1 MNEQKINKEA
11 GINFD
16 YILAL
21 ESKNGTLSIEKIDI
35 LRHDSLID
43 EMFEMYENPHDDAG
57 DMYRRA
63 RNSNWTTGYTFP
75 YCLGH
80 SYYDSYI
87 DEIAFPEINADYQ
100 RVINDK
106 QNHIS
111 NCYKNGYIDYA
122 NKLQSQLNAFIKK
135 SKEKYL
141 INILQYIY
149 SYDYSNTLRQH
160 KVKEKYKI
168 FSSEIHGRFSY
179 ETVVNDELK
188 ILTRTNFCYG
198 SSSYFHIIVKYK
210 DIELLPL
217 SEWVKYYH
225 AGYNS
230 IMRFTRSYFC
240 QRKSWKYAMEFLESF
255 VNRAIENPDEFVK
268 NDVLLEVNGL
278 MAGLEEIFLMTEMEF
293 EKRLDVKHI
302 YDDDI
307 RYIGISSARHAN
319 DRERQNYKIKKTES
333 AMIYKME
340 KISGA
345 LQFLNNLKTISTI
358 IPEVESSISRIIELN
373 KTIYPEVIEAIPPI
387 ELEIKNLSREL
398 NKIERKYNLKEQ
410 QLDYLKK
417 RLENIKKKSFGSGK
431 DTKQVEEEF
440 ESNNPQFKILTKE
453 IYELCQEQN
462 KYLTLIHNRED
473 VKKRLSSY
481 KELIEKVE

>member
-1 MNEQKINKEA
+1 MQK
-11 GINFD
+11 
-16 YILAL
+16 
-21 ESKNGTLSIEKIDI
+21 
-35 LRHDSLID
+35 
-43 EMFEMYENPHDDAG
+43 
-57 DMYRRA
+57 
-63 RNSNWTTGYTFP
+63 
-75 YCLGH
+75 
-80 SYYDSYI
+80 
-87 DEIAFPEINADYQ
+87 
-100 RVINDK
+100 
-106 QNHIS
+106 
-111 NCYKNGYIDYA
+111 
-122 NKLQSQLNAFIKK
+122 KLQSQLNAFIKK
-135 SKEKYL
+135 SKEEYL
-141 INILQYIY
+141 KCILQYIY
-149 SYDYSNTLRQH
+149 SYDYSNTLRQY

-168 FSSEIHGRFSY
+168 FSSEIHGRFAY

-217 SEWVKYYH
+217 SEWVKYYY

-230 IMRFTRSYFC
+230 IMRYTRSYFC
-240 QRKSWKYAMEFLESF
+240 QRESWKYAMEFLESF

-302 YDDDI
+302 DDDDI

-319 DRERQNYKIKKTES
+319 DCERQNYKIKKTES

-345 LQFLNNLKTISTI
+345 LHFLNNLKSISTI

-373 KTIYPEVIEAIPPI
+373 KTIYPEIIEAIPPI

-398 NKIERKYNLKEQ
+398 NKIKRKYNQKEQ

-417 RLENIKKKSFGSGK
+417 RLENIKNKSFGSGK
-431 DTKQVEEEF
+431 DTKQVEEKF
-440 ESNNPQFKILTKE
+440 KSNNPQFEILTKE
-453 IYELCQEQN
+453 IDELWQEQN

-481 KELIEKVE
+481 KELIEKVK

>member
-1 MNEQKINKEA
+1 MNEQKIKKEV

-21 ESKNGTLSIEKIDI
+21 KSNDGILSIEIIDI
-35 LRHDSLID
+35 SRQDLLID
-43 EMFEMYENPHDDAG
+43 EMFEMYEDMHYDAE
-57 DMYRRA
+57 DMQRRA
-63 RNSNWTTGYTFP
+63 RNSNCTTGYIFP
-75 YCLGH
+75 FCLGY

-87 DEIAFPEINADYQ
+87 DEIAFPEINEDYQ
-100 RVINDK
+100 KAILDK

-122 NKLQSQLNAFIKK
+122 NKLQSQLNTLIKE
-135 SKEKYL
+135 SKEEYL
-141 INILQYIY
+141 KRILQYIY
-149 SYDYSNTLRQH
+149 SYDYWNTLQRY
-160 KVKEKYKI
+160 KIKEKYKI

-179 ETVVNDELK
+179 ETVVNDDLK

-230 IMRFTRSYFC
+230 IMRYTRSFFC
-240 QRKSWKYAMEFLESF
+240 QRESWKYAIEFLESF
-255 VNRAIENPDEFVK
+255 VNSAIENPFEFVK

-278 MAGLEEIFLMTEMEF
+278 MTGLEEIFRMDEKEF

-302 YDDDI
+302 DDDDS

-319 DRERQNYKIKKTES
+319 DRERQHYKIKITES

-345 LQFLNNLKTISTI
+345 IHFLNNLKSIATI
-358 IPEVESSISRIIELN
+358 IPEVEKSISRILELN
-373 KTIYPEVIEAIPPI
+373 KTIYPAIIEAIPPI
-387 ELEIKNLSREL
+387 ELEIKSLSGEL
-398 NKIERKYNLKEQ
+398 KKIERKHNQKEQ
-410 QLDYLKK
+410 QLDYLIK
-417 RLENIKKKSFGSGK
+417 RLEKIKDKSFACGK

-440 ESNNPQFKILTKE
+440 KFNNPQFEILSKE
-453 IYELCQEQN
+453 IDELWQEQN
-462 KYLTLIHNRED
+462 KYLTLIHNREE
-473 VKKRLSSY
+473 VNKRLSSY
-481 KELIEKVE
+481 KELIDKVK

>member
-1 MNEQKINKEA
+1 MNEQKIKKEV

-21 ESKNGTLSIEKIDI
+21 KSNDGTMSIEKIDI
-35 LRHDSLID
+35 SRQDSLID
-43 EMFEMYENPHDDAG
+43 EMFEIYENPHYDAG
-57 DMYRRA
+57 DMQRCA
-63 RNSNWTTGYTFP
+63 QNSIWTTCYTFP

-80 SYYDSYI
+80 SYYASYI
-87 DEIAFPEINADYQ
+87 DEITFPEINADYQ
-100 RVINDK
+100 KVIYDK

-111 NCYKNGYIDYA
+111 NCYKNGHIDYA
-122 NKLQSQLNAFIKK
+122 NKLQYQLNAFIKK
-135 SKEKYL
+135 SKEEYL
-141 INILQYIY
+141 KNILQYIY
-149 SYDYSNTLRQH
+149 SYDYSNTLRKY

-168 FSSEIHGRFSY
+168 FSSEIHGRFAY
-179 ETVVNDELK
+179 ETVVNDDLK

-198 SSSYFHIIVKYK
+198 SSSYLHIIVKYR

-217 SEWVKYYH
+217 SEWVKYYY

-230 IMRFTRSYFC
+230 IMRYTRSYFC
-240 QRKSWKYAMEFLESF
+240 QRESWKYAMEFLESF

-268 NDVLLEVNGL
+268 NEVLLEVNGL

-293 EKRLDVKHI
+293 EKQLNVKHI
-302 YDDDI
+302 DDDDI

-319 DRERQNYKIKKTES
+319 DRERQHYKIKKNES

-345 LQFLNNLKTISTI
+345 LHFLNNLKSLSTI
-358 IPEVESSISRIIELN
+358 IPKIEGYISRIIELN
-373 KTIYPEVIEAIPPI
+373 KTIYPEIIEAIPPI

-398 NKIERKYNLKEQ
+398 NKIERKYNQKEQ

-417 RLENIKKKSFGSGK
+417 RLENIKNKSFGSEK

-440 ESNNPQFKILTKE
+440 KSNNPQYEILTKE
-453 IYELCQEQN
+453 IDELWQEQN
-462 KYLTLIHNRED
+462 KYLTLIHNQED

-481 KELIEKVE
+481 KELIEKVK